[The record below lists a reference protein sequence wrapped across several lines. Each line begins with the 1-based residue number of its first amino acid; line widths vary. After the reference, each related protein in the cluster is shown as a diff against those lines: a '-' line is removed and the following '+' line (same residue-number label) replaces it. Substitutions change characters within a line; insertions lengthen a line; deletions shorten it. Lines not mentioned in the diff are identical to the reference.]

1 MRPSHGLTLVEVL
14 VALAVLAIAMA
25 AALRA
30 VSASTDTAGEL
41 ATRTLAGW
49 VAQNRLAEITARGE
63 FPEPGRREGRASMAG
78 REFVW
83 QEDDGVSP
91 NRSFRR
97 VEIKVYAEGKPDH
110 AVATLTGYLAHVPR

>member
-1 MRPSHGLTLVEVL
+1 MRERGFTLVEVL

-30 VSASTDTAGEL
+30 VSASTDTAGDL

-49 VAQNRLAEITARGE
+49 VAQNRLAEITARAE
-63 FPEPGRREGRASMAG
+63 FPEPGRREGRSTMVG

-83 QEDDGVSP
+83 QEEDGVSP

-97 VEIKVYAEGKPDH
+97 VEIKVYADGDQTH
-110 AVATLTGYLAHVPR
+110 AVATLVGYLANAPR

>member
-1 MRPSHGLTLVEVL
+1 MTSRGFTLVEVL

-49 VAQNRLAEITARGE
+49 VAQNRLAEITARGD
-63 FPEPGRREGRASMAG
+63 FPDPGRREGQVDMAG
-78 REFVW
+78 RSFVW
-83 QEDDGVSP
+83 QEEDGISP

-97 VEIKVYAEGKPDH
+97 VEIKVYAAGDTSH
-110 AVATLTGYLAHVPR
+110 AFATLVGYLARTPR

>member
-1 MRPSHGLTLVEVL
+1 MVDRGFTLVEVL

-30 VSASTDTAGEL
+30 VSASTDTAADL

-49 VAQNRLAEITARGE
+49 VAQNRLAEIAARGE
-63 FPEPGRREGRASMAG
+63 FPEPGRREGQSSMAG
-78 REFVW
+78 RDFVW
-83 QEDDGVSP
+83 QEEDGISP

-97 VEIKVYAEGKPDH
+97 VEIRVYAAGDTTH
-110 AVATLTGYLAHVPR
+110 AFATLVGYLARTPR